1 MHWPADEFPEK
12 WNYFKH
18 AFITISNECALMETR
33 RLKSRSNPW
42 IDSHSLQMT
51 HKRDYLKIKA
61 IAFQD
66 GKLWNFYRLTR
77 NGVTKLVRDAKGGT
91 TKSVF
96 NTAST
101 TRLKCGKSSN
111 I

>member
-12 WNYFKH
+12 WNDFKH

-42 IDSHSLQMT
+42 IDSHSLQMM
-51 HKRDYLKIKA
+51 HKRDYLKRKA

-66 GKLWNFYRLTR
+66 GKLWNFYIIVHRLYIIQPMHYDV
-77 NGVTKLVRDAKGGT
+77 NADKVD
-91 TKSVF
+91 VF
-96 NTAST
+96 W
-101 TRLKCGKSSN
+101 RG
-111 I
+111 